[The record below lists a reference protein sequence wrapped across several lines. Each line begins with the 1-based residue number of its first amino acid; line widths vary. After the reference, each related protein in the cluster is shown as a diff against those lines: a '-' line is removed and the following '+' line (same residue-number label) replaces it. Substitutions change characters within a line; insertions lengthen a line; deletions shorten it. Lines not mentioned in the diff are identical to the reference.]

1 VSRGIVP
8 ARKKEE
14 VPVYAKRINA
24 LRTGLKLNQQA
35 FAKALRVDQTT
46 ISKWESGKLRPSPD
60 MFLRLAKRADGVEK
74 LYFLDEAGLP
84 PNFLTGGPMTQG
96 VFNAATEMVA
106 DSLLPSDKTL
116 VVFQSKSNL
125 RNVPLITHSKD
136 LGDVNAPMDLAIAIP
151 SEWLPKNADV
161 QAVRVSE
168 RIAPFAI
175 GELICLVDVS
185 RRDPDRLR
193 GCVVAVRTS
202 DGIAP
207 MRLREDDHTYVLV
220 PLHPESKYTMHLLR
234 ATGDWSIVGR
244 VVRWIG
250 DAPSTEAE
258 NEKSAMGRGRR

>member
-1 VSRGIVP
+1 MSRGIVP
-8 ARKKEE
+8 DRRKVES
-14 VPVYAKRINA
+14 PIYAKRIKA
-24 LRTGLKLNQQA
+24 LRLGLKLNQQA

-46 ISKWESGKLRPSPD
+46 VSKWESGKLSPSPD
-60 MFLRLAKRADGVEK
+60 MFLRLAKLSESTDK

-84 PNFLTGGPMTQG
+84 ESFLKGDPMTQG
-96 VFNAATEMVA
+96 MFNAATQMVA
-106 DSLLPSDKTL
+106 ESFLPTDETL
-116 VVFQSKSNL
+116 VVFQTKSSV

-136 LGDVNAPMDLAIAIP
+136 LGDVNAPMDTAIAIP

-168 RIAPFAI
+168 RITPFAV

-193 GCVVAVRTS
+193 GCVVAVRTP

-207 MRLREDDHTYVLV
+207 MRLREDEHTYVLV
-220 PLHPESKYTMHLLR
+220 PLHSESRYEVRILR
-234 ATGDWSIVGR
+234 PSGDWSIAGR

-250 DAPSTEAE
+250 DAPAAE
-258 NEKSAMGRGRR
+258 EPQKPVRSRR